1 MPSKHFRTDVC
12 KIQAYS
18 VKRLLEMGTDP
29 ALETPST
36 QEECVAG
43 LMAEINQDSPDGI
56 TVSIGPNQVNGTIS
70 VPIDIAHKVDD
81 LADSE
86 SPTFYVLANHNGN
99 ATYIRYVISRAGE
112 KPRMKQ
118 GAQRPLWFDMKLRE
132 PKCWEFQRATMAS
145 LETSLLRAGIRNPKI
160 VQKKGKH
167 DVKKF
172 EFHVTFSGV
181 SLHGDPDPAHFPWW
195 NLKAQHDGTSEGIPF
210 ATPAREALWYAT
222 VFQISP
228 EIIQLADI
236 KTSCFHPTKLNCIC
250 ALAAKNRMKQASYVP
265 LAKRQKQSETS
276 HFFKSR
282 AETLN
287 HWKNQAK
294 SNNGKA
300 ASSSN
305 NQGDP

>member
-1 MPSKHFRTDVC
+1 MPSKSFHNQLC
-12 KIQAYS
+12 EPQAYS
-18 VKRLLEMGTDP
+18 VKRLLEAGTDP
-29 ALETPST
+29 SLDTPST

-43 LMAEINQDSPDGI
+43 LMAEIRQDSPDGI

-81 LADSE
+81 LVDGD

-99 ATYIRYVISRAGE
+99 ATYIRYVISRIGE
-112 KPRMKQ
+112 KPRTKQ

-145 LETSLLRAGIRNPKI
+145 LETSLVRAGILNPKI

-181 SLHGDPDPAHFPWW
+181 CLHGDPDPSHFPWW

-210 ATPAREALWYAT
+210 STPAREALWYAT
-222 VFQISP
+222 AFQISP
-228 EIIQLADI
+228 EIIEIADI
-236 KTSCFHPTKLNCIC
+236 KTPCFHSTKFNCIC
-250 ALAAKNRMKQASYVP
+250 ALAAKNRMKQANYVP
-265 LAKRQKQSETS
+265 IAKRQKQSETS
-276 HFFKSR
+276 NFFKSR

-287 HWKNQAK
+287 HWKQQAT
-294 SNNGKA
+294 GKNSQ